1 MLVFGAPTPARSVPS
16 RVWCSMRHM
25 RAPTTASEGPFMTIS
40 EGSHLR
46 ALSPG
51 ALQRPLRALVTTA
64 EGPTETPGAT
74 LASEGPYDG
83 L

>member
-1 MLVFGAPTPARSVPS
+1 MLVFEAPTPARSV
-16 RVWCSMRHM
+16 
-25 RAPTTASEGPFMTIS
+25 RAVFGAPCGLGGPP
-40 EGSHLR
+40 R
-46 ALSPG
+46 RPLSPG
-51 ALQRPLRALVTTA
+51 ALQRPLRALMTTA

>member
-1 MLVFGAPTPARSVPS
+1 MLVGASTPARSVPS
-16 RVWCSMRHM
+16 RVWCSTRHLT
-25 RAPTTASEGPFMTIS
+25 APTTASEGPFMTIS

-51 ALQRPLRALVTTA
+51 ALQRPLRALMTTA
-64 EGPTETPGAT
+64 EGPTETPGPQGDSRGHA
-74 LASEGPYDG
+74 G